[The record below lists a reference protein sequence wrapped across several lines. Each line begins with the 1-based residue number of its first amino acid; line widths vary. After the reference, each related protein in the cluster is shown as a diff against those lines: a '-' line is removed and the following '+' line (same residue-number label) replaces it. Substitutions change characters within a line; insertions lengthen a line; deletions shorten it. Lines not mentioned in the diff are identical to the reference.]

1 MKLLKRLWCLT
12 LVTCLYTAL
21 PLTAELGY
29 QGALAAAAER
39 EAPRQKTR
47 RVPSMSEA
55 TFKKL
60 SQAQELVDL
69 KDYQGAIKVLNDM
82 LNSRR
87 RRLNGN
93 EIGQV
98 HNMLGF
104 VYFSMDNYVKA
115 IEMYRI
121 VASQGDDVPEGL
133 EVTTLYTL
141 AQLSFVVERYR
152 DALRYMETWISKA
165 DNPGPEPHIFM
176 GQVYYQME
184 DYLKSI
190 DQIEQGI
197 EVAQER
203 GTAVKENWWALL
215 NYLYFERENWP
226 KVLEILE
233 ILVKDFPKRDY
244 WIRLA
249 GIHGQEGN
257 EREQVGSMEAAHVA
271 GFLTRER
278 DLTNLAGLLMQAE
291 VPFRAAVVLDAGL
304 EEGVIEETASNLR
317 SLGQAWQL
325 AQETKKAIPVFEAAA
340 KLSDDGRIYERL
352 AQLYLDNDEFP
363 KCVRA
368 AGRAIDKGGLR
379 KVQSTYVV
387 RGMCEY
393 NRDRLTP
400 ARKSFVSCR
409 NESRR
414 VDDDSNRRICQQW
427 ITFIDREAT
436 RRQRLRDAI

>member
-1 MKLLKRLWCLT
+1 MKLLKQLWSVA
-12 LVTCLYTAL
+12 LVACVYTAL
-21 PLTAELGY
+21 PFSAEIGY
-29 QGALAAAAER
+29 TGGAAFAAESER
-39 EAPRQKTR
+39 PRQKTR
-47 RVPSMSEA
+47 RVPSMSES

-60 SQAQELVDL
+60 AEAQELIDL
-69 KDYQGAIKVLNDM
+69 KDYEGCVTLLNDM
-82 LNSRR
+82 LTSRR
-87 RRLNGN
+87 RKLNGN
-93 EIGQV
+93 EVGQV

-104 VYFSMDNYVKA
+104 VYFSMENYEKA
-115 IEMYRI
+115 IDNYRI
-121 VASQGDDVPEGL
+121 VANQGEDVPEGL

-141 AQLSFVVERYR
+141 AQLSFVIERYR
-152 DALRYMETWISKA
+152 DALDYMETWISKA
-165 DNPGPEPHIFM
+165 NNPGPEPHIFM

-184 DYLKSI
+184 DYLSAI
-190 DQIEQGI
+190 DQIEKGI
-197 EVAQER
+197 NVAQER

-226 KVLEILE
+226 MVLETLE
-233 ILVKDFPKRDY
+233 ILVRDFPKRDY

-291 VPFRAAVVLDAGL
+291 VPFRAAVVLDAGF
-304 EEGVIEETASNLR
+304 EQGVIEKTATNLR

-325 AQETKKAIPVFEAAA
+325 AQETKKAIPVFEEAG

-363 KCVRA
+363 KCVTA

-379 KVQSTYVV
+379 MVQTTYVV

-393 NRDRLTP
+393 NRDRLTS

-427 ITFIDREAT
+427 ITFIDRESV